1 MTTATGGKGKEI
13 TFASQSELFL
23 MSAMLLFVVVA
34 VVVAVVVDG
43 IVVDVGVVVSG
54 VVNFLPSVMHIS
66 RKRKKKGQPL
76 IERMESSRSLHR
88 YRF

>member
-1 MTTATGGKGKEI
+1 MTTATGGKGEEI

-34 VVVAVVVDG
+34 VVVVVVVDV
-43 IVVDVGVVVSG
+43 IVLDVGV

-66 RKRKKKGQPL
+66 KNERRKDNL
-76 IERMESSRSLHR
+76 
-88 YRF
+88 

>member
-1 MTTATGGKGKEI
+1 MTAATGGKGEEI

-23 MSAMLLFVVVA
+23 MSAMLLF

>member
-1 MTTATGGKGKEI
+1 MTTATGGKGEEI

-23 MSAMLLFVVVA
+23 MSAMLLF

-66 RKRKKKGQPL
+66 RKREKKGQPL
-76 IERMESSRSLHR
+76 IERMKSRRSLHR
-88 YRF
+88 YRY